1 VLPSCCQCG
10 TTLQLEL
17 QILSSVLHVLRVD
30 DYSGGNWI
38 GRTNPNDP
46 KEPTLHP
53 SNSSSS
59 NSMDWGNIAIYTCPN
74 VRTCMASTDAYCIVQ
89 DSVDGRWY
97 SNLNNGNSSTSN
109 ANTTTTSSDSHK
121 NHHED
126 DTTTIVGG
134 CVDMVVEGRCQEDD
148 EVDDEDDSG
157 DDALDGGMIVDD
169 DDDNDNDDDIGWS
182 SIHS

>member
-30 DYSGGNWI
+30 DDSGNVT

-46 KEPTLHP
+46 KEPTIHP
-53 SNSSSS
+53 SS

-74 VRTCMASTDAYCIVQ
+74 VRTCMTSTDVYCIVQ
-89 DSVDGRWY
+89 DSVDGRLY
-97 SNLNNGNSSTSN
+97 SNLNS
-109 ANTTTTSSDSHK
+109 TTSSSHSHR
-121 NHHED
+121 NHHN

-134 CVDMVVEGRCQEDD
+134 ADVDVEGRCREDD
-148 EVDDEDDSG
+148 EADDEDD
-157 DDALDGGMIVDD
+157 DDVLDGGMIVDD
-169 DDDNDNDDDIGWS
+169 DEDDDDMGWS
-182 SIHS
+182 